1 MAAIKVNPW
10 GEGQGDF
17 VMIDEENFNP
27 DFHALYDPECV
38 PGPAPVPETVDE
50 TETVAPE
57 KPKRGRRTKAQIE
70 ADAAAETGE

>member
-17 VMIDEENFNP
+17 VVIDEDNFNP
-27 DFHALYDPECV
+27 DFHTLYDPKTET
-38 PGPAPVPETVDE
+38 ETVDE
-50 TETVAPE
+50 TEAVALE

-70 ADAAAETGE
+70 ADSAAETGE